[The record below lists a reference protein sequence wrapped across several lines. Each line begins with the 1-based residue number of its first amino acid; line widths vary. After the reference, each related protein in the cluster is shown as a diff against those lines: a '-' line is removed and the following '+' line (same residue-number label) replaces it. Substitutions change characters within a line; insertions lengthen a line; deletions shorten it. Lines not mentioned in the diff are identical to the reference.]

1 MDVCKSSRRRSGSRG
16 SEIDFGF
23 KAALEFRLGAER
35 PRPEEVNEMEDFQK
49 VVLDGRGSEQKEKF
63 SLEIFDQFVTF
74 GRCIAQMMRFIDDDH
89 IVIAGLAG

>member
-1 MDVCKSSRRRSGSRG
+1 
-16 SEIDFGF
+16 
-23 KAALEFRLGAER
+23 
-35 PRPEEVNEMEDFQK
+35 MEDFQK